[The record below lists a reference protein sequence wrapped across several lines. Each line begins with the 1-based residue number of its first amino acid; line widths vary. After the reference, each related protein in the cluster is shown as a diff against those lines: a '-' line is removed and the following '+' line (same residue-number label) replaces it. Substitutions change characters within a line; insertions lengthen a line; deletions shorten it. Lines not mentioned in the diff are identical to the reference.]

1 MKLKIKNKNYS
12 FKFGVKFVREIDKSM
27 PVKRDD
33 MEFGLG
39 LSAKI
44 LPELQSGNINT
55 LSKVLYIASRT
66 ETPSLTQDE
75 IDDYVDDVE
84 DIEGLF
90 DEVMKDLGESNAG
103 KLAVANLEKELKKQ
117 QNKAQS

>member
-1 MKLKIKNKNYS
+1 MKLKIKNKNYT

-117 QNKAQS
+117 QNQTQS